1 MKLIR
6 FGEFRKEKPGVL
18 LDSGV
23 RKDLSAAFS
32 DWDSDFFDNDGLAKL
47 ADIVASRGDEL
58 PDAPADARLGSCV
71 ARPYKVICIGLNY
84 EEHARESGLE
94 IPPEPI
100 VFFKATNT
108 VIGPYD
114 NVTIPRNGEKTD
126 WEVELGVIIGKTA
139 SYVASGEAA
148 ADHIAGYCISHDVSE
163 RAFQLERGG
172 QWVKGKSCDTFNPL
186 GPFMATPDE
195 LADPMNLA
203 MSLDVNGVRKQ
214 TGNTSTMIFD
224 VCELIRYLSQ
234 FFTLEPGDVL
244 TTGTPSGV
252 GLGMN
257 PPEFLNAG
265 DVVELT
271 VEGLG
276 SQRQTCVAAE

>member
-6 FGEFRKEKPGVL
+6 FGEFRQEKPGIL
-18 LDSGV
+18 LDSGA
-23 RKDLSAAFS
+23 RKDLSDAFS

-108 VIGPYD
+108 VVGPYD

-126 WEVELGVIIGKTA
+126 WEVELGVIIGKAA
-139 SYVASGEAA
+139 SYLASGEAA

-214 TGNTSTMIFD
+214 SGNTSTMIFD

-257 PPEFLNAG
+257 PPEFLSVG
-265 DVVELT
+265 DVVELA

>member
-6 FGEFRKEKPGVL
+6 FGEFRQEKPGVL
-18 LDSGV
+18 LDSGA
-23 RKDLSAAFS
+23 RKDLSGAFS
-32 DWDSDFFDNDGLAKL
+32 DWDSDFFENDGLAKL
-47 ADIVASRGDEL
+47 ADILASQGDEL
-58 PDAPADARLGSCV
+58 PEAPADARLGSCV
-71 ARPYKVICIGLNY
+71 ARPYKVVCIGLNY

-139 SYVASGEAA
+139 RYVASGEAA

-203 MSLDVNGVRKQ
+203 MSLDVNGVCKQ
-214 TGNTSTMIFD
+214 NGNTSTMIFD

-252 GLGMN
+252 GLGMK
-257 PPEFLNAG
+257 PPEFLSVG
-265 DVVELT
+265 DVVELS